1 MSTKPYTVTVTRRFE
16 QPPERVFDT
25 WLDPARVAK
34 WFAPGL
40 GPMTT
45 VEIDARVGG
54 GFNFTQD
61 RKGQAA
67 VHVGEYKV
75 IDRPRKLV
83 FTWSTPSRPEDPPE
97 DVSLVTIDIVP
108 DGTGARLT
116 LTHEMNPK
124 WESWSD
130 KIRHGWTTMLEGIS
144 RAA

>member
-1 MSTKPYTVTVTRRFE
+1 MSAKPFTVAVTRRFE

-25 WLDPARVAK
+25 WLDPSRVAQ

-54 GFNFTQD
+54 RFNFTQD
-61 RKGQAA
+61 RKGEAA

-83 FTWSTPSRPEDPPE
+83 FTWSTDDQGKEDPS
-97 DVSLVTIDIVP
+97 VVTIEIVP
-108 DGTGARLT
+108 DGTGSRLN
-116 LTHEMNPK
+116 LTHEMAPK
-124 WESWSD
+124 WASWSD
-130 KIRHGWTTMLEGIS
+130 KIRHGWTTMLEGIAK
-144 RAA
+144 AA

>member
-1 MSTKPYTVTVTRRFE
+1 MSSKPYTVTVARRFE

-40 GPMTT
+40 GPMTK

-54 GFNFTQD
+54 RFNFTQD
-61 RKGQAA
+61 RKGEAA
-67 VHVGEYKV
+67 VHIGEYKV

-83 FTWSTPSRPEDPPE
+83 FTWSTDERQKEAP
-97 DVSLVTIDIVP
+97 SLVTIDIVP

-116 LTHEMNPK
+116 LTHEMDRK
-124 WESWSD
+124 WETWSD
-130 KIRHGWTTMLEGIS
+130 KIRHGWTTMLEGIAK
-144 RAA
+144 AA